1 MARTL
6 TPLDAHAIMNALVA
20 QATGQ
25 TSITSTDTSSFV
37 AAGELVLA
45 TGMENT
51 LNALSL
57 VLGRTLM
64 AVRPYGAK
72 LGMIN
77 ALNTGAYSHRLRKIS
92 FYSREALPAGDWNTN
107 LYNNLVTGYDNG
119 SNGATGSTPP
129 TNSTES
135 MWVQNKPVPLEV
147 NFAGSSVWQDSTTV
161 YEYQVK
167 QAFRDEQSFN
177 AFVAGILTEK
187 GNDIESQKEAF
198 NRMTL
203 LNYIAGVY
211 DLDAASSAGRVVN
224 LTKEFNTYYN
234 IATPYTT
241 SELLTTYLKEFLEF
255 FVSEYK
261 KYSDLM
267 TYRSASFH
275 HAPAGPNGEVL
286 LRHTPKDKQRFI
298 CYNPFWLKARAMV
311 MPEIFAPQYLAE
323 PQFEAVDFWQSFEDG
338 PAINV
343 TPAIPDFDSSSATA
357 GTQIAGDP
365 VDLDYVLGIL
375 YDEDA
380 IMTDFQ
386 LESSA
391 TTPLEARKRY
401 RNIWWSF
408 AKNSINDFT
417 ENAIIF
423 TMEDESG
430 GDGGDGGDGG

>member
-25 TSITSTDTSSFV
+25 ASITATDTSSFV

-45 TGMENT
+45 TGIENT

-57 VLGRTLM
+57 VLGRTLV

-72 LGMIN
+72 LNILN
-77 ALNTGAYSHRLRKIS
+77 AINTGAYSHRLRKIS
-92 FYSREALPAGDWNTN
+92 FYPREALPAGDWNTDLYTN
-107 LYNNLVTGYDNG
+107 LLAGYDNG

-135 MWVQNKPVPLEV
+135 MWLQKPGIPLEC
-147 NFAGSSVWQDSTTV
+147 NFSGSSVFQDVLTT

-177 AFVAGILTEK
+177 AFVAGILTEF
-187 GNDIESQKEAF
+187 GNDIEQQKEAF
-198 NRMTL
+198 NRMNL
-203 LNYIAGVY
+203 VNYIAGVY

-224 LTKEFNTYYN
+224 LTSEFNTYYN

-275 HAPAGPNGEVL
+275 HAPAGPNGEIL

-323 PQFEAVDFWQSFEDG
+323 PQFEAVDFWQSFQDG
-338 PAINV
+338 PAIKV
-343 TPAIPDFDSSSATA
+343 TPAIPDFDSTSGTF
-357 GTQIAGDP
+357 GTQIAGSA
-365 VDLDYVLGIL
+365 VDLSYVLGIL

-380 IMTDFQ
+380 IMTDYQ
-386 LESSA
+386 IESTA

-401 RNIWWSF
+401 RNTWVSI
-408 AKNSINDFT
+408 ARNAINDFT

-423 TMEDESG
+423 TMEDPSE
-430 GDGGDGGDGG
+430 GDGG

>member
-6 TPLDAHAIMNALVA
+6 TPQDAHALINELVL

-25 TSITSTDTSSFV
+25 QTITATDTSSFV
-37 AAGELVLA
+37 SAGELVLS
-45 TGMENT
+45 TGVENT

-57 VLGRTLM
+57 ILGRTLV

-72 LGMIN
+72 LAMIN
-77 ALNTGAYSHRLRKIS
+77 AINTGVYSHRLRKIS
-92 FYSREALPAGDWNTN
+92 FYSRPAVAAGNFNTDLYTN
-107 LYNNLVTGYDNG
+107 LRTGYDNG
-119 SNGATGSTPP
+119 PNGATGSTPP

-135 MWVQNKPVPLEV
+135 MWVQNQPIPLEV
-147 NFAGSSVWQDSTTV
+147 NFAGSSVWQDCTTV

-203 LNYIAGVY
+203 LNYIAAVY
-211 DLDAASSAGRVVN
+211 DMDTADPKGRVVN
-224 LTKEFNTYYN
+224 LTKAFNDYFGTS
-234 IATPYTT
+234 YT
-241 SELLTTYLKEFLEF
+241 SQDLQTTYLKEFLEF
-255 FVSEYK
+255 FISEYK
-261 KYSDLM
+261 RYSDLM
-267 TYRSASFH
+267 TYRSASYH
-275 HAPAGPNGEVL
+275 HAPDGPNGEIL

-311 MPEIFAPQYLAE
+311 MPEIFSPQYLAE
-323 PQFEAVDFWQSFEDG
+323 PRFEAVDFWQSFEAG
-338 PAINV
+338 PAIDV
-343 TPAIPDFDSSSATA
+343 TPAIPDFDSTSATF
-357 GTQIAGDP
+357 GTQIAGSE
-365 VDLDYVLGIL
+365 VELDYVLGIL

-386 LESSA
+386 LERTD
-391 TTPLEARKRY
+391 TTVLESRKHY

-408 AKNSINDFT
+408 SKNALSDLS

-423 TMEDESG
+423 TMEDE
-430 GDGGDGGDGG
+430 DGGDGGEG

>member
-6 TPLDAHAIMNALVA
+6 TPQDAHALINELVL

-25 TSITSTDTSSFV
+25 QTITATDTSSFV
-37 AAGELVLA
+37 SAGELVLS
-45 TGMENT
+45 TGIENT

-57 VLGRTLM
+57 ILGRTLV

-72 LGMIN
+72 LAMIN
-77 ALNTGAYSHRLRKIS
+77 AINTGVYSHRLRKIS
-92 FYSREALPAGDWNTN
+92 FYSRPAVAAGNFNTDLYTN
-107 LYNNLVTGYDNG
+107 LLTGYDNG
-119 SNGATGSTPP
+119 PNGATGSTPP

-135 MWVQNKPVPLEV
+135 MWVQNQPIPLEV
-147 NFAGSSVWQDSTTV
+147 NFAGSSVWQDCTTV

-167 QAFRDEQSFN
+167 QAFRDEASFN

-203 LNYIAGVY
+203 LNYIAAVY
-211 DLDAASSAGRVVN
+211 DMDTADPKGRVVN
-224 LTKEFNTYYN
+224 LTKAFNDYFG
-234 IATPYTT
+234 T
-241 SELLTTYLKEFLEF
+241 SYSSQDLQTTYLKEFLEF
-255 FVSEYK
+255 FISEYK
-261 KYSDLM
+261 RYSDLM
-267 TYRSASFH
+267 TYRSASYH
-275 HAPAGPNGEVL
+275 HAPDGPNGEIL

-311 MPEIFAPQYLAE
+311 MPEIFSPGYLAE
-323 PQFEAVDFWQSFEDG
+323 PQFEAVDFWQSFEAG
-338 PAINV
+338 PAIDV
-343 TPAIPDFDSSSATA
+343 TPAIPDFDSTSATF
-357 GTQIAGDP
+357 GTQIVGSE
-365 VDLDYVLGIL
+365 VELDYVLGIL

-386 LESSA
+386 LERTD
-391 TTPLEARKRY
+391 TTVLESRKHY

-408 AKNSINDFT
+408 SKNALSDLS

-423 TMEDESG
+423 TMEDE
-430 GDGGDGGDGG
+430 DGGDGGDGGEG

>member
-1 MARTL
+1 
-6 TPLDAHAIMNALVA
+6 MNALVE

-25 TSITSTDTSSFV
+25 ASITVTDTSSFV

-45 TGMENT
+45 SGVENT

-57 VLGRTLM
+57 VLGRTMM

-92 FYSREALPAGDWNTN
+92 FYSRPALPAGDWNTDLYTN
-107 LYNNLVTGYDNG
+107 LQTGYDNG
-119 SNGATGSTPP
+119 SNGASGGTPA

-135 MWVQNKPVPLEV
+135 MWVQNQPIPLEV

-167 QAFRDEQSFN
+167 QAFRDEASFN

-211 DLDAASSAGRVVN
+211 DLDTTSSAGRVVN
-224 LTKEFNTYYN
+224 LTQAFNDYFGTAYS
-234 IATPYTT
+234 TQD
-241 SELLTTYLKEFLEF
+241 LQTTYLKEFLEF
-255 FVSEYK
+255 FISEYK
-261 KYSDLM
+261 RYSDLM

-311 MPEIFAPQYLAE
+311 MPEIFSPGYLAE

-338 PAINV
+338 AAISI
-343 TPAIPDFDSSSATA
+343 TPAIPDFTNNTQTA
-357 GTQIAGDP
+357 GSD
-365 VDLDYVLGIL
+365 VELDYVLGIL

-386 LESSA
+386 LESTA
-391 TTPLEARKRY
+391 TTSLEARKRY

-423 TMEDESG
+423 TMEDTSP
-430 GDGGDGGDGG
+430 

>member
-6 TPLDAHAIMNALVA
+6 TPKDAHAIINSMVE
-20 QATGQ
+20 QITGQ
-25 TSITSTDTSSFV
+25 NTIQATDTSSFV
-37 AAGELVLA
+37 AAGELLLSYG
-45 TGMENT
+45 TENV

-57 VLGRTLM
+57 ILGRTLI
-64 AVRPYGAK
+64 AVRPYNAK
-72 LGMIN
+72 LSILN
-77 ALNTGAYSHRLRKIS
+77 ALNTGMYSHRLRKIS
-92 FYSREALPAGDWNTN
+92 YYSDPALPSGDFNTDLYTN
-107 LYNNLVTGYDNG
+107 LADGYDNG
-119 SNGATGSTPP
+119 QNGATGSTPP

-135 MWVQNKPVPLEV
+135 MWVQNQKAVLEV
-147 NFAGSSVWQDSTTV
+147 NVSGSSVWQDCLTV

-167 QAFRDEQSFN
+167 QAFRDEASFN
-177 AFVAGILTEK
+177 AFVSGILTEK

-211 DLDAASSAGRVVN
+211 NLDAAVPMGRVVN
-224 LTKEFNTYYN
+224 LTKAFNDYFGTSYS
-234 IATPYTT
+234 TT
-241 SELLTTYLKEFLEF
+241 DLQTTYLKEFLEF
-255 FVSEYK
+255 FTSEFRR
-261 KYSDLM
+261 YSDLM
-267 TYRSASFH
+267 TYRSAGYH
-275 HAPAGPNGEVL
+275 HAPAGPSGQVL
-286 LRHTPKDKQRFI
+286 LRHTPKEKQRFI

-311 MPEIFAPQYLAE
+311 MPEIFSPQYLAE
-323 PQFEAVDFWQSFEDG
+323 PQMQTVDFWQVFDSPSID
-338 PAINV
+338 I
-343 TPAIPDFDSSSATA
+343 TPAIPDFDDTSLTY
-357 GTQIAGDP
+357 GTQIAGDE
-365 VDLDYVLGIL
+365 VKLDYVLGIL

-423 TMEDESG
+423 TMEDEDEDEDEG
-430 GDGGDGGDGG
+430 EGD

>member
-6 TPLDAHAIMNALVA
+6 TPLDAHALMNALVA

-25 TSITSTDTSSFV
+25 TSVTATDTSSFV

-45 TGMENT
+45 TGIENT

-92 FYSREALPAGDWNTN
+92 FYSREALPAGDWNTD

-129 TNSTES
+129 TNATES

-224 LTKEFNTYYN
+224 LTSEFNTYYN

-267 TYRSASFH
+267 TYRSAAYH

-323 PQFEAVDFWQSFEDG
+323 PRFEAVDFWQSFKDG
-338 PAINV
+338 PAIKV
-343 TPAIPDFDSSSATA
+343 TPAIPDFDSTSGTF
-357 GTQIAGDP
+357 GTQIAGSA
-365 VDLDYVLGIL
+365 VDLSYVLGIL

-423 TMEDESG
+423 TMEDPSEG
-430 GDGGDGGDGG
+430 GGG